1 MKEAQLKI
9 KICWQKQ
16 RRRRAVK
23 HPNQRINFRKWP
35 DTYLWR
41 PRTTTTLRLLAANN
55 LQKVQHEDQY
65 IRKGSYENQQ
75 NVKATYIQIDN
86 TKAKR
91 VEYFKYLGGNLTELA
106 TKR

>member
-1 MKEAQLKI
+1 MKTK
-9 KICWQKQ
+9 
-16 RRRRAVK
+16 
-23 HPNQRINFRKWP
+23 N
-35 DTYLWR
+35 DD
-41 PRTTTTLRLLAANN
+41 TLRLLAANN

-86 TKAKR
+86 TNTKR